1 MTSIRVSQL
10 PSVSVLSVNDEMI
23 LNDVDQSPTAT
34 CKATLLE
41 VFSFAES
48 QLTFNTAQI
57 TLVNPQ
63 AVGVTYSGVKGRP
76 ELGGSIRG
84 RTIVSGV
91 LPPIGQLN
99 TQEDYNI
106 WLVNAVVA
114 LDDEIDRIEEDG
126 VGVVEVKAG
135 TGLVTSPVN
144 GIVSSGIISV
154 GADVVLTDVKQ
165 TISSQKTFTAT
176 TTFTAGVNA
185 QSLATQTLQET
196 SRVLAQW
203 MLLPSQVT
211 VHN

>member
-1 MTSIRVSQL
+1 MTALKVSQL

-23 LNDVDQSPTAT
+23 LNDVDQTPVAT

-41 VFSFAES
+41 VFTFAES

-76 ELGGSIRG
+76 ELGGPITG

-106 WLVNAVVA
+106 WFEPAVLDA
-114 LDDEIDRIEEDG
+114 LDNEIGRIKD
-126 VGVVEVKAG
+126 K
-135 TGLVTSPVN
+135 
-144 GIVSSGIISV
+144 
-154 GADVVLTDVKQ
+154 
-165 TISSQKTFTAT
+165 
-176 TTFTAGVNA
+176 
-185 QSLATQTLQET
+185 
-196 SRVLAQW
+196 W
-203 MLLPSQVT
+203 CWCC
-211 VHN
+211 